1 MTTNRNETS
10 SDHMFRVFPE
20 SFFSVLSG
28 GNRELFELAL
38 TALYK
43 KTSYGTSYSM
53 TFEDACAVVEEA
65 ISDRSFSIE
74 EDEEETEESFSS
86 DHDKALYVLR
96 KLRLRGWINEEIGEN
111 YQRLIQFED
120 YATELLQTILRM
132 SANEEQ
138 EYSGYIY
145 TIYQLLKSVDMIN
158 GDLALERTVSNT
170 EDLFRQLASLNTN
183 IKKYIQRLLDE
194 ENRDN
199 LQALMEM
206 LLEEYQKGVVDR
218 AYYNLTTRDHPEKF
232 REYILEKIALIRSD
246 QMLMDAMARSR
257 SERKASSYEESYN
270 RLLNQ
275 LDYVETS
282 FSTISGLMKE
292 IDRKNHKYVT
302 SALARITFLL
312 EAHEDLEG
320 KINRILKALIHG
332 ELDPAGLFQL
342 YQTSYLDSESLYTMK
357 QKRLRVKQSFAEE
370 QAIDARALNEFREL
384 LAMEQRFSRSGVEHF
399 ILELLKDKPKIKASE
414 LDLTDLETFT
424 YVILGYLYGHDE
436 DCRIE
441 IEESDEA
448 VTAKGYKFRD
458 FLFRRR
464 ADG

>member
-1 MTTNRNETS
+1 
-10 SDHMFRVFPE
+10 MFRVFPD

-28 GNRELFELAL
+28 GNREIFELAL
-38 TALYK
+38 SALYQ
-43 KTSYGTSYSM
+43 KTSFGTSYSM

-65 ISDRSFSIE
+65 ISEGSFTME
-74 EDEEETEESFSS
+74 EGEEGESFSS

-96 KLRLRGWINEEIGEN
+96 KLRTRGWINEEIGEN

-120 YATELLQTILRM
+120 YATELLQTILRL
-132 SANEEQ
+132 SAQEEQ

-145 TIYQLLKSVDMIN
+145 TIYQLLKSVDRIN
-158 GDLALERTVSNT
+158 GDLALERAVSNT

-183 IKKYIQRLLDE
+183 IKKYIQRLLDAE
-194 ENRDN
+194 YRDN
-199 LQALMEM
+199 LPALMGM
-206 LLEEYQKGVVDR
+206 LLEDYQKGVVDR

-246 QMLMDAMARSR
+246 EMLMDAMARSR

-270 RLLNQ
+270 RLVSQ

-320 KINRILKALIHG
+320 KINRILKALIRG
-332 ELDPAGLFQL
+332 ELDPGSLFQL
-342 YQTSYLDSESLYTMK
+342 YRSSYLDSESLYTMK

-370 QAIDARALNEFREL
+370 TEIDAAVLNEFREL
-384 LAMEQRFSRSGVEHF
+384 LATEQRFSRSGVEHF
-399 ILELLKDKPKIKASE
+399 FLGKLSDKPKIKASE
-414 LDLTDLETFT
+414 MDLSDPETFT
-424 YVILGYLYGHDE
+424 FVILGYLYGHDP

-441 IEESDEA
+441 IEETQES
-448 VTAKGYKFRD
+448 VSAKGVRFRD
-458 FLFRRR
+458 FLIRRR

>member
-74 EDEEETEESFSS
+74 EDEEETGESLSS

-257 SERKASSYEESYN
+257 S
-270 RLLNQ
+270 
-275 LDYVETS
+275 
-282 FSTISGLMKE
+282 
-292 IDRKNHKYVT
+292 
-302 SALARITFLL
+302 
-312 EAHEDLEG
+312 
-320 KINRILKALIHG
+320 
-332 ELDPAGLFQL
+332 
-342 YQTSYLDSESLYTMK
+342 
-357 QKRLRVKQSFAEE
+357 
-370 QAIDARALNEFREL
+370 
-384 LAMEQRFSRSGVEHF
+384 
-399 ILELLKDKPKIKASE
+399 
-414 LDLTDLETFT
+414 
-424 YVILGYLYGHDE
+424 
-436 DCRIE
+436 
-441 IEESDEA
+441 
-448 VTAKGYKFRD
+448 
-458 FLFRRR
+458 
-464 ADG
+464 